1 MAMAKISAYM
11 IVFLEPKLNGISW
24 ETRNVQFLR
33 RYNSGKRNDRKI
45 QLDYYECPVLGVI
58 CYWLYLLNYEQ
69 LNINNL
75 KGGIMIFGPALLVFM
90 VIHMTYK
97 INSLDRSREKMI
109 DAWRKIESEE
119 KLRKM

>member
-1 MAMAKISAYM
+1 
-11 IVFLEPKLNGISW
+11 
-24 ETRNVQFLR
+24 
-33 RYNSGKRNDRKI
+33 
-45 QLDYYECPVLGVI
+45 
-58 CYWLYLLNYEQ
+58 LNYEQ

-75 KGGIMIFGPALLVFM
+75 KDGIMIFGPALLVFM

>member
-1 MAMAKISAYM
+1 
-11 IVFLEPKLNGISW
+11 
-24 ETRNVQFLR
+24 
-33 RYNSGKRNDRKI
+33 
-45 QLDYYECPVLGVI
+45 
-58 CYWLYLLNYEQ
+58 
-69 LNINNL
+69 
-75 KGGIMIFGPALLVFM
+75 MIFGPDLLVFM